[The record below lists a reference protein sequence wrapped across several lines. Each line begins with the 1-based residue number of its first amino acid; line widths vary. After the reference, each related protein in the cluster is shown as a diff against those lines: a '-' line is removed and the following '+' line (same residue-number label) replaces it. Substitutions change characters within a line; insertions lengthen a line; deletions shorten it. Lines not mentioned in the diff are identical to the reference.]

1 MNIIG
6 ISGKKRSGKNTV
18 ANFLNGVVMKKNG
31 LIADFRMT
39 DLGELEILT
48 QFQDGSTDWGIL
60 DLYRKD
66 EAFVK
71 SVEDMLWPFV
81 KNYSF
86 ADALKASAI
95 ELFGL
100 SPSSV
105 YGSEEERAEPTHLM
119 WEDMPGVAPPDEMC
133 WASMLGKDYEDKD
146 VNRIVRGLDLV
157 IHQSGP
163 MSGRDFMQYWGT
175 DIARKMYKDVWINCT
190 LKNILR
196 EGSELALI
204 TDVRFPDEVAAIK
217 KAGGLCIRLDKVTND
232 DKHSSEVALDPSVYD
247 WKNFDYVVHNQD
259 QTLSETMLTVEKL
272 LTGVV

>member
-18 ANFLNGVVMKKNG
+18 ANFLNGLVMKKNG

-66 EAFVK
+66 EAFINSVK
-71 SVEDMLWPFV
+71 DMLWPFV

-86 ADALKASAI
+86 ADALKATAV
-95 ELFGL
+95 ELFEL
-100 SPSSV
+100 DPSSV
-105 YGSEEERAEPTHLM
+105 YGSEEERATPTHLL
-119 WEDMPGVAPPDEMC
+119 WENMPGNVKA
-133 WASMLGKDYEDKD
+133 GTDYTESSNSPYPCIEINK
-146 VNRIVRGLDLV
+146 R
-157 IHQSGP
+157 GP

-175 DIARKMYKDVWINCT
+175 DIARKMYKNVWINCT

-204 TDVRFPDEVAAIK
+204 TDVRFPDEIEAIK
-217 KAGGLCIRLDKVTND
+217 KAGGLVIRLDKVTNND
-232 DKHSSEVALDPSVYD
+232 THISEVALDPSVYD
-247 WKNFDYVVHNQD
+247 WSNFDYVVHNQG
-259 QTLSETMLTVEKL
+259 QTLNETTLTVEKL